1 MNRAVAARLGN
12 ANDVVTCISQ
22 GLSVAVH
29 DLRID
34 RIERSVLRIEL
45 SDNCCLKRNN
55 CHEHVDVI
63 DDPALPDGELRI
75 RPERFEYDDPF
86 AIEEGAV
93 NGVELLLGVL
103 PTMSAAEIIEGE
115 RVPPHVQ
122 AGAQPVCLQI

>member
-1 MNRAVAARLGN
+1 AARLGN
-12 ANDVVTCISQ
+12 ANHLVTCVSQ

-34 RIERSVLRIEL
+34 RIERSVLRVEL
-45 SDNCCLKRNN
+45 SDKYCLRRNK

-75 RPERFEYDDPF
+75 RLERFEDNATL
-86 AIEEGAV
+86 AIEVGAV
-93 NGVELLLGVL
+93 NVVELLLGVL
-103 PTMSAAEIIEGE
+103 PTMSAAKIIEGE

-122 AGAQPVCLQI
+122 AGAQPVCLQVAT